1 MYTFP
6 VHNKTVSVFSSAKPG
21 TPVIYLNTFSN
32 EGQQV
37 FQTAQDAGCPPFTLV
52 AISDLNWN
60 HDMTPWDSPSVFKNA
75 PPCTGGGNDYKRLLI
90 EEIMPEAEKKI
101 ATEPQWRGI
110 AGYSLA
116 GLFAVYSIY
125 QTDIF
130 SRVASVSGSLWFP
143 GMKEYV
149 FSHEPKRRPD
159 CMYFSLGDKES
170 KTRNPV
176 LKTVRQNTEEIEGFY
191 QSQRIDTIFQLNPG
205 NHYNHAVERTV
216 AGISWLLSRDAA
228 KKALEQC

>member
-52 AISDLNWN
+52 AVSDLNWN

-75 PPCTGGGNDYKRLLI
+75 PPCTGGGNDYIRLLI

-101 ATEPQWRGI
+101 ATYILNNQEQVMERNCRILSG
-110 AGYSLA
+110 GSVRRLLHLSNRY
-116 GLFAVYSIY
+116 
-125 QTDIF
+125 IF
-130 SRVASVSGSLWFP
+130 PGGQRIRLPLVSGNERVCLFP
-143 GMKEYV
+143 
-149 FSHEPKRRPD
+149 
-159 CMYFSLGDKES
+159 
-170 KTRNPV
+170 
-176 LKTVRQNTEEIEGFY
+176 
-191 QSQRIDTIFQLNPG
+191 
-205 NHYNHAVERTV
+205 
-216 AGISWLLSRDAA
+216 
-228 KKALEQC
+228 